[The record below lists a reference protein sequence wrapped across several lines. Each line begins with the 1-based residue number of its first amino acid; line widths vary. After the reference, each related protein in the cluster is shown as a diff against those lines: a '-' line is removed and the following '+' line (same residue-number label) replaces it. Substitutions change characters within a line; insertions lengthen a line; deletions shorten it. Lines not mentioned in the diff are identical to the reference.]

1 METSLFEIT
10 ENGEIIYED
19 IDEQIIEEGE
29 GADNGESVVEDVGEG
44 NILPGALENEEV
56 PETAQETVLLNL
68 SDGDAVPVVL
78 SDEITT
84 AIIDSM
90 TSAGGALSSSTL
102 EYFDRVVSSLPSD
115 YKYVAYR
122 TSEDNSS
129 DGVLYYGG
137 DYDVTGN
144 CISFGEDAYQ
154 VRVQRVSQNG
164 YNNVTE
170 YYCYSAADVD
180 VYYSQAGDTV
190 YYTNAEIGY
199 PVLGSVV
206 QPVGY
211 GFCLT
216 VGLVCSLS
224 VVVLQRLLLKR

>member
-19 IDEQIIEEGE
+19 IDEQITEEGE
-29 GADNGESVVEDVGEG
+29 GADNGESVVENVGEG
-44 NILPGALENEEV
+44 DILPGALEDEEV
-56 PETAQETVLLNL
+56 LETTQETVLLNL

-78 SDEITT
+78 SDEVTT

-90 TSAGGALSSSTL
+90 TPAGGALSSSTL
-102 EYFDRVVSSLPSD
+102 DYFDRVVSSLPSD

-122 TSEDNSS
+122 TSTDNSS
-129 DGVLYYGG
+129 DGVLYYGD
-137 DYDVTGN
+137 DYEIDDN
-144 CISFGEDAYQ
+144 CISFGEDACQ
-154 VRVQRVSQNG
+154 LRVQRVSQSG

-170 YYCYSAADVD
+170 YNCYSAVDVD

-190 YYTNAEIGY
+190 YYTNAEVGY

-216 VGLVCSLS
+216 VGLVCSFA